1 MKRNYLFLVLTSLT
15 LLFGCNGDSTN
26 ITIPGVKGPY
36 LTLEREF
43 ARVDATFD
51 NISIDNDLMMPLP
64 DFDESYL
71 SITSND
77 NGGIDFRV
85 GLNWQEILGDD
96 VEVRD
101 PQTLPGGRALPG
113 VPSGALPGVSFT
125 LTNFHDVTI
134 YAGKNFFGVFYPL
147 NLDVDGS
154 IISSRY
160 YLGKKAVGTLS
171 LVGKDS
177 SGGNSGFLLLLA
189 IDDTT
194 KRYLKRKYLK

>member
-26 ITIPGVKGPY
+26 ISIHGVKGPY
-36 LTLEREF
+36 LSLQKDF
-43 ARVDATFD
+43 AQLDATFE
-51 NISIDNDLMMPLP
+51 NISIDNDLEMLLP
-64 DFDESYL
+64 DFNESYL
-71 SITSND
+71 SIKDNG

-96 VEVRD
+96 VDVRD

-113 VPSGALPGVSFT
+113 VQTGALPGVSFT
-125 LTNFHDVTI
+125 LKNFHNITI
-134 YAGKNFFGVFYPL
+134 YAGKNFFGVFYPMIL
-147 NLDVDGS
+147 EIDGS

-171 LVGKDS
+171 LVGKDA
-177 SGGNSGFLLLLA
+177 SGDNSGFLLLLA

>member
-36 LTLEREF
+36 LTLERDF
-43 ARVDATFD
+43 ARVDASFD
-51 NISIDNDLMMPLP
+51 NITIDNDLLMPLP
-64 DFDESYL
+64 DFEESYL
-71 SITSND
+71 SIKSNG

-113 VPSGALPGVSFT
+113 VPTGALPGVSFT
-125 LTNFHDVTI
+125 LTNFHNVTI
-134 YAGKNFFGVFYPL
+134 YAGKNFFGIFYPL
-147 NLDVDGS
+147 NLEIDGS

-171 LVGKDS
+171 LVGRDS
-177 SGGNSGFLLLLA
+177 SGENSGFLLLLA

-194 KRYLKRKYLK
+194 KKYLKRKYLR